1 MSGHSYP
8 DGTCRQAFPQSPFV
22 GRERELSLLQNAQD
36 VMSEGRTQFALL
48 AGEPGIGKTRLI
60 DEFLQS
66 LDGTACRVLR
76 AQCIDWEGSPAYWPW
91 TQLLRDLLGLIG
103 EQALLDLVG
112 DERDRIAVV
121 LPDLGYERQSS
132 DASLHP
138 ERARFEQFEAVRRLL
153 IRAAAEHRLVLF
165 MDDIHWAD
173 APSLALLQYL
183 AESIR
188 TAPILIIAAFRNF
201 DVGRDSPLEH
211 TLATVAR
218 HPGHVRMNLGRLA
231 PVAVRSFIQMTA
243 ANDLEQRIMDKVVR
257 SAEGHPFFMKELT
270 RLYTEQHLADG
281 DGDSL
286 PVPESVR
293 EVIRQRLHRLT
304 SPCFRQ
310 LSIASVIGR
319 EFALSLLVQV
329 SDASVETVMSCV
341 DEAEHSG
348 LIERNSSDA
357 KTCRFAHAL
366 IQDSLYE
373 DIPGPER
380 FRIHRHVGE
389 AIEASATGKRESLV
403 ASLAWHFG
411 HAAPIGTA
419 EHAVLYAL
427 KAAEIARS
435 AYAWETE
442 IEQFQ
447 QALRAVEWLP
457 EPDPARR
464 YKILLGLGDAQSHA
478 GKGRESAILSGVSPE
493 ANQTFLEAA
502 AIARSISNPEYLAR
516 AVIGFTG
523 PVIAV
528 PHSGSQGLALIDEA
542 LSALPETDSEVRA
555 QLLARSATD
564 TARLWAIGALNV
576 EASELDEIRQ
586 RSNDAV
592 AMARRLDNPT
602 LLAYTLEA
610 RFQMGDGLGLFD
622 PDDPGAEE
630 MLQLAL
636 TTRDP
641 EIDEWA
647 QTQRHASALRRG
659 EIAAADRAL
668 GQLSEVR
675 IRHRTSR
682 FDQLLIQFRAGQA
695 LRRGQLNDAERL
707 LDETMS
713 LWPQSAVTNYQ
724 RATLH
729 WEQDR
734 IDDAM
739 KLIETRVQTYPRH
752 PLARSIRV
760 MLWLERGDVTRAKA
774 ELHAITADDF
784 ADVPRGLFWVNALCW
799 LARSAYLLND
809 PELARQI
816 YELLFPYRDQNLFA
830 IISDHTGGSI
840 YYYLGLL
847 ATIEKRWELAEH
859 HFKNAL
865 ERNIR
870 WEIWPY
876 VAHTGYAW
884 AEMLE
889 RRSESADIPQ
899 ATRLNQ
905 EALNAATHIGM
916 HRLARLSR
924 ALQERLNQA
933 VGARTDPSREGLS
946 SREIEVL
953 RLITEGKSDRVI
965 ADRLFISPRTVNT
978 HVSHILTKLNVNT
991 RAEAAVI
998 AVRRG
1003 IV

>member
-8 DGTCRQAFPQSPFV
+8 DGSYRQAFPQSPFV
-22 GRERELSLLQNAQD
+22 GRERELSLLQNAEAA
-36 VMSEGRTQFALL
+36 MSEGHTQFTLI

-66 LDGTACRVLR
+66 LDETVCRALR

-91 TQLLRDLLGLIG
+91 TQLLRDLLEHIG
-103 EQALLDLVG
+103 EQALLDFVG
-112 DERDRIAVV
+112 DERDRLAMV
-121 LPDLGYERQSS
+121 LPDLGYECQSS

-153 IRAAAEHRLVLF
+153 VSAAAEHRLVLF

-188 TAPILIIAAFRNF
+188 TAPILVVAAFRNF

-211 TLATVAR
+211 TLAAIAR

-231 PVAVRSFIQMTA
+231 PAAVRTFIQMTA
-243 ANDLEQRIMDKVVR
+243 ANDLEQRIMDRVVH

-270 RLYTEQHLADG
+270 RLYTEHHLACG
-281 DGDSL
+281 DNL

-304 SPCFRQ
+304 PPCFRQ

-319 EFALSLLVQV
+319 EFSLPLLVQV
-329 SDASVETVMSCV
+329 ADAPVEKMMSSI
-341 DEAEHSG
+341 DEAERAG
-348 LIERNSSDA
+348 LIECISPGSDS
-357 KTCRFAHAL
+357 CRFAHAL
-366 IQDSLYE
+366 IQDLLYE

-380 FRIHRHVGE
+380 LRIHRHVGE
-389 AIEASATGKRESLV
+389 AIETSANSKRESLV

-411 HAAPIGTA
+411 HAAPVGTA
-419 EHAVLYAL
+419 EHAVSYAL

-442 IEQFQ
+442 IEHFQ
-447 QALRAVEWLP
+447 QALRVVEWLP
-457 EPDPARR
+457 EPDPVRR
-464 YKILLGLGDAQSHA
+464 CEILLGLGDAQSHA
-478 GKGRESAILSGVSPE
+478 GKGRESAILAGVSPE
-493 ANQTFLEAA
+493 ANETFLEVI

-516 AVIGFTG
+516 AVLGFTG
-523 PVIAV
+523 PVLAV
-528 PHSGSQGLALIDEA
+528 PHAGSQGLALIDEA

-564 TARLWAIGALNV
+564 TARLWGIGALNV
-576 EASELDEIRQ
+576 EASELDQIRQ

-592 AMARRLDNPT
+592 AMARRLHHPT

-610 RFQMGDGLGLFD
+610 RFQMREGLGLFD
-622 PDDPGAEE
+622 PDDRDTEE

-636 TTRDP
+636 ITRDA

-659 EIAAADRAL
+659 EIAKADRAL
-668 GQLSEVR
+668 DQLREVR
-675 IRHRTSR
+675 TRHRTSR
-682 FDQLLIQFRAGQA
+682 FDQRLIQFRSGRA
-695 LRRGQLNDAERL
+695 LRRGQLDEAERL

-713 LWPQSAVTNYQ
+713 LWPQSAVTMYQ
-724 RATLH
+724 RATLR

-734 IDDAM
+734 IDEAT
-739 KLIETRVQTYPRH
+739 KLIETRVRTYPRH
-752 PLARSIRV
+752 PLARAIRI
-760 MLWLERGDVTRAKA
+760 MLWLERGDVKHAKT
-774 ELHAITADDF
+774 ELHAMTADDF

-799 LARSAYLLND
+799 LARDVYLLDD
-809 PELARQI
+809 PKLARQI
-816 YELLFPYRDQNLFA
+816 YELLFPYRDRNLFA
-830 IISDHTGGSI
+830 IISDHTGGSV

-847 ATIEKRWELAEH
+847 ATTEKRWELAEQ

-870 WEIWPY
+870 WEIGPY
-876 VAHTGYAW
+876 AAHTRYAW

-889 RRSESADIPQ
+889 RRSEPVDIPQ
-899 ATRLNQ
+899 AIEMNQ
-905 EALNAATHIGM
+905 EALNAATHMGM

-924 ALQERLNQA
+924 ALQERLNQT
-933 VGARTDPSREGLS
+933 VGKSTVQSREGLS

-953 RLITEGKSDRVI
+953 RLISEGKSDRVI